1 MVTANDVP
9 IERYGLIGDSGTAAL
24 VSDEGSID
32 WLCLP
37 DFSSDPVFGRMLDP
51 GGGHCAVRPAG
62 LKETRRRYL
71 PGTPVL
77 ESTFRTETGAATLT
91 DLFATTPG
99 ARKEAEL
106 WPFRWLIRRVQG
118 VEGRVILDVEVAPRD
133 AFGGGRWDL
142 RRHGRVLA
150 ASRAGRVMFCA
161 CSTPFAV
168 ERDAASARI
177 EVAPG
182 DVAHL
187 CLAYA
192 DRDVGVVPPVGE
204 VAERAL
210 RDTVDSWRAWS
221 EQIPCSPEH
230 REAVERSALTLKLL
244 TFAPSGGVVAA
255 PTTSLPEA
263 IGGGRNW
270 DYRHV
275 WVRDA
280 SRSVAALLDRGH
292 PEDARTYLFWIANAT
307 RLTRPRVET
316 LYALNGERAGREQ
329 EVTGLRGY
337 GGSLPV
343 RRGNDAATQLQLDNW
358 GYLADAAFVFA
369 ERTGE
374 LPWDLWPAV
383 RSWVDFAAENWR
395 RPDSGIWEFRDR
407 PRHFVHSKVMCWV
420 ALDRGLRLA
429 RLLGED
435 APVTTWERERDR
447 IRAAV
452 LRDGVNAESGGFAR
466 AFDDPAID
474 ASLLELPIVG
484 FLPGDDERVL
494 ITIERVRAELGRG
507 DLVMRYRS
515 DDGLTRGEGAF
526 LTCSFWL
533 AHALAS
539 AGRRDEALDVFDRAC
554 GRANEVGLLP
564 EEIDPETG
572 SFLGNFPQGLSHL
585 ALLAAATALED
596 HPSVS

>member
-9 IERYGLIGDSGTAAL
+9 IERYALIGDCGTAAL

-37 DFSSDPVFGRMLDP
+37 GFDADPVFGRLLDP
-51 GGGHCAVRPAG
+51 DGGHCVVRPAVRP
-62 LKETRRRYL
+62 ESHRRYL

-77 ESTFRTETGAATLT
+77 ETTFRTPTGVATLT
-91 DLFATTPG
+91 DLFASVLG
-99 ARKEAEL
+99 ARKRTEL

-118 VEGRVILDVEVAPRD
+118 VEGRVTIDVEIAPRD
-133 AFGGGRWDL
+133 PFAGGRWDL
-142 RRHGRVLA
+142 RSRGHVLVVARGGRAMLA
-150 ASRAGRVMFCA
+150 A
-161 CSTPFAV
+161 CSAPFIV
-168 ERDAASARI
+168 EREMATSRF
-177 EVAPG
+177 EVGPG
-182 DVAHL
+182 DIVHL

-204 VAERAL
+204 AAELAL
-210 RDTVDSWRAWS
+210 RDTVDRWREWS
-221 EQIPCSPEH
+221 EEIPCAPQH
-230 REAVERSALTLKLL
+230 RAAVQRSALTVKLL

-263 IGGGRNW
+263 LGGGRNW

-280 SRSVAALLDRGH
+280 SRSVTALLDRGH
-292 PEDARTYLFWIANAT
+292 PEDAKAYLFWIANAT
-307 RLTRPRVET
+307 RLTLPRVNT
-316 LYALNGERAGREQ
+316 LYALNGESAVREQ
-329 EVTGLRGY
+329 VIQGLRGY

-343 RRGNDAATQLQLDNW
+343 RRGNGAATQLQLDNW
-358 GYLADAAFVFA
+358 GYLSDAAFVFA
-369 ERTGE
+369 DRTGR
-374 LPWDLWPAV
+374 LPWDLWPTV
-383 RSWVDFAAENWR
+383 RAIVDFVAANWGR
-395 RPDSGIWEFRDR
+395 ADHGIWEVRDH

-429 RLLGED
+429 SLLGEG
-435 APVTTWERERDR
+435 APVARWERERER
-447 IRAAV
+447 IRVTV
-452 LRDGVNAESGGFAR
+452 LREGVRRGGFVR

-494 ITIERVRAELGRG
+494 TTIERVRTDLGRD
-507 DLVMRYRS
+507 DLLMRYRS
-515 DDGLTRGEGAF
+515 DDGIPGDEGAF
-526 LTCSFWL
+526 VPCSFWL
-533 AHALAS
+533 VQALAC
-539 AGRRDEALDVFDRAC
+539 AGRRAEATEVFERAC
-554 GRANEVGLLP
+554 GRANDLGLLS

-596 HPSVS
+596 QPSGA